1 MGTPNRINTADAATV
16 LSLALVEGNIDSEAA
31 YLSGASQLAFTMF
44 YKSRAETFQDLRGY
58 MDLRHQVTASEY
70 RQPFAASMRASGYA
84 TQTLALH
91 SWRVT
96 PTPKSYSTV
105 YHVLLTRSPR
115 KLLLIADG
123 KLIIETDE
131 PAELFAKI
139 DELMAGVDTS
149 KLPYGE
155 RRRLDVASWMMYFFS
170 QCLGGSAGK
179 KRSSADSDE
188 RAAKILDETL
198 KRFSFGI
205 DF

>member
-16 LSLALVEGNIDSEAA
+16 LSLALMEGSIDSEDA
-31 YLSGASQLAFTMF
+31 YLSGASRLAFTLF

-70 RQPFAASMRASGYA
+70 RQPFAASMRANGCA
-84 TQTLALH
+84 AQTLQLH

-96 PTPKSYSTV
+96 PTPESYSTM

-115 KLLLIADG
+115 KLLLVADG

-149 KLPYGE
+149 KLPYEE

-170 QCLGGSAGK
+170 QCLDGSAGK

-198 KRFSFGI
+198 KRFGFGL